1 MATSKPR
8 ASDTVCQ
15 EIRSRI
21 IGRVYE
27 PGQRLTEEGLA
38 AEFGISRVPIRE
50 ALRLL
55 VAEGFIS
62 MKPNWGVFVAELSA
76 EEGAHLL
83 EVRAVLEPL
92 AASRAAMQRTPEQLE
107 RMRSLLKQGASA
119 VEAGD
124 RVRTAELNGAFHEL
138 LAHASGNTAL
148 AGLIRQLRNKIN
160 WVYAADVPT
169 RAGDSWREHEDL
181 VDAIEAG
188 NAARAEAIVR
198 LHVDRATDAYR
209 FRTSADG
216 ERP

>member
-1 MATSKPR
+1 MARSRPP
-8 ASDTVCQ
+8 ASDAVCQ

-38 AEFGISRVPIRE
+38 SEFGISRVPVRE

-55 VAEGFIS
+55 VAEGFVSIQ
-62 MKPNWGVFVAELSA
+62 PNWGTFVAALSA

-92 AASRAAMQRTPEQLE
+92 AALRAATHRSPEQLE
-107 RMRSLLKQGASA
+107 EMRRLLKEGARA

-138 LAHASGNTAL
+138 LADASGNTAL
-148 AGLIRQLRNKIN
+148 ASLIRQLRNKID
-160 WVYAADVPT
+160 WIYAADVPT

-181 VDAIEAG
+181 VDAIEAR
-188 NAARAEAIVR
+188 NAVRAEAIVR

-209 FRTSADG
+209 FRTAAGGSQS
-216 ERP
+216 